1 MGRGAAGNAVVRAL
15 ACPSGGHGPALGP
28 EQLQRTAL
36 EAFWPEEVTEKWVGA
51 SEGPGNRRKG
61 QMLLTLRVSQRAF
74 LQLPL
79 VRARLQSRGLP
90 W

>member
-1 MGRGAAGNAVVRAL
+1 MLWSGPWLPGCL
-15 ACPSGGHGPALGP
+15 LGGHGPALGP

-51 SEGPGNRRKG
+51 SEGPGDSRKG
-61 QMLLTLRVSQRAF
+61 QMLLILRVNQRTF

-79 VRARLQSRGLP
+79 VSQAPKQRAALAAV
-90 W
+90 